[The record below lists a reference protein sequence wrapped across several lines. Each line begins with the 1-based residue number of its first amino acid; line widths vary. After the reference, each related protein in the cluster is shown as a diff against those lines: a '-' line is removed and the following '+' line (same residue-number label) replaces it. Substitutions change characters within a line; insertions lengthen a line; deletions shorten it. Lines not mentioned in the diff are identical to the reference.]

1 MLGTV
6 LGTKDALMS
15 KKDEAGVLIRGN
27 SQSTT
32 IVGLLCV
39 CTFCNCRFNHLW
51 IKNITKKKFQ
61 NVPKSKT

>member
-32 IVGLLCV
+32 IGLLCLHV
-39 CTFCNCRFNHLW
+39 LQLQIQPPVDQKYYKEKIPECSQ
-51 IKNITKKKFQ
+51 K
-61 NVPKSKT
+61 

>member
-6 LGTKDALMS
+6 LGAKDAMMS

-32 IVGLLCV
+32 IVGLLCLQV
-39 CTFCNCRFNHLW
+39 LHLQVQP
-51 IKNITKKKFQ
+51 I
-61 NVPKSKT
+61 V